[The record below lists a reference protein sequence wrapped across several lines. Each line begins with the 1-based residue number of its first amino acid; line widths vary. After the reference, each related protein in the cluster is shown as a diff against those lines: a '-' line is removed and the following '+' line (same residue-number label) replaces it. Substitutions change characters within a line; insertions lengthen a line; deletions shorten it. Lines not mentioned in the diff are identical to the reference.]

1 METFE
6 FGHPEAFWGFALI
19 PLLLAYSLWSSRKRQ
34 PRIKAN
40 ATSGSTTGWK
50 STFRFTP
57 LALRYLA
64 LCLGIVALA
73 EPRNRQERVQTSGTE
88 GIDIVLAVDVSTS
101 MLARDLKPN
110 RLEALKEVA
119 ANFAEGRPTDRLGLV
134 VYSGEAFTQVPLTT
148 DRGILQNALN
158 SLKSG
163 MLQDGTAIGLG
174 LATAVNRLK
183 ESEAKSKVIILL
195 TDGENNSGFIDPKT
209 AAELAKEFGIKTYTI
224 GVGTRGVAPTPVA
237 IDFGGNLIYQDRP
250 VSIDEDLLKWIAQ
263 ETGGQYFRATSNSAL
278 QDVYAEIDQ
287 LERSEISSFQFYTF
301 TALFRPWVLAALGL
315 ILLERLLALT
325 LFKSVVA

>member
-1 METFE
+1 MGTFE

-19 PLLLAYSLWSSRKRQ
+19 PLLLVYSIWSTRKRQ
-34 PRIKAN
+34 PRVKAN
-40 ATSGSTTGWK
+40 SSSGAVTGWK
-50 STFRFTP
+50 SKLRLTP
-57 LALRYLA
+57 LMLRYLA
-64 LCLGIVALA
+64 LCLGLVALA

-119 ANFAEGRPTDRLGLV
+119 ASFAEGRPSDRLGLV

-148 DRGILQNALN
+148 DRGILQNAL
-158 SLKSG
+158 STLKSG

-209 AAELAKEFGIKTYTI
+209 AAELAKEFDIKTYTI

-237 IDFGGNLIYQDRP
+237 IDFNGNLIYQDRP
-250 VSIDEDLLKWIAQ
+250 VSIDEELLKWIAAQ
-263 ETGGQYFRATSNSAL
+263 TGGQYFRATSNSAL
-278 QDVYAEIDQ
+278 QEVYAEIDQ

-301 TALFRPWVLAALGL
+301 TSLFRPWVLAALGL
-315 ILLERLLALT
+315 LVVERLLALT